1 MGSWR
6 PARVLLVCIPIH
18 SDLTHGERIAYF
30 LRRPLH
36 KPQSPAILLSS
47 ESEVAHSCLTLY
59 NPMDNT
65 VSGILQVRILE
76 WVAVPFSKRSSR
88 PRDQTRLSC
97 NTGGFSTDRTHP
109 SCPLTGF
116 PGSSA
121 GKESA
126 YNAGNLGSIPG
137 LAKAPGGGHGNPPQY
152 SCLEN
157 SHGQR
162 SLACCSPWGH
172 RVGHD

>member
-1 MGSWR
+1 MRWYTQSQCVNSSVLYGCQMGSWR

-59 NPMDNT
+59 NPMDNA

-88 PRDQTRLSC
+88 PRDPNQV
-97 NTGGFSTDRTHP
+97 F
-109 SCPLTGF
+109 
-116 PGSSA
+116 SSA
-121 GKESA
+121 GGFFTSWA
-126 YNAGNLGSIPG
+126 TD
-137 LAKAPGGGHGNPPQY
+137 NPFHKDIILILVLEGVFVTFD
-152 SCLEN
+152 SC
-157 SHGQR
+157 
-162 SLACCSPWGH
+162 ACHLSE
-172 RVGHD
+172 